1 MLGRVPVGE
10 AFSIDGILSFSQMSQ
25 FIMSVPAM
33 SVQSGIMIGVAL
45 GVISTSL
52 RLILGIERSHLGGD

>member
-1 MLGRVPVGE
+1 MNVPV
-10 AFSIDGILSFSQMSQ
+10 
-25 FIMSVPAM
+25 M